1 MIMAFTDELKDALAS
16 WASGVSVVAT
26 RVGGQVYGLTV
37 SSFTSL
43 SLEPPLVLVCLANR
57 SRLTGMIR
65 DAKAFTVSL
74 LADDQHAA
82 SSYFA
87 TAGRE
92 PEATFGN
99 IAEETTTS
107 GMPAVKDAMAYVSC
121 ELFSQ
126 LMLGDHTI
134 VVGKVVQAVTR
145 VEREPL
151 LYHRRRYRVLHGG
164 EQPTPAKASP
174 SA

>member
-1 MIMAFTDELKDALAS
+1 MAFTDELKEALAS
-16 WASGVSVVAT
+16 WATGVSVVAT
-26 RVGGQVYGLTV
+26 RVGDVVYGLTV

-65 DAKAFTVSL
+65 DARAFTVSL
-74 LADDQHAA
+74 LAHDQSAA

-87 TAGRE
+87 SSGRA
-92 PEATFGN
+92 PEATFGS
-99 IAEETTTS
+99 IAEETTAS

-121 ELFSQ
+121 ELYSQ

-145 VEREPL
+145 HERAPL
-151 LYHRRRYRVLHGG
+151 LYHRRKYCMIHDGESAADDKAGG
-164 EQPTPAKASP
+164 RA
-174 SA
+174 